1 MDAESRPI
9 MARYWKDQS
18 FVFVRICAS
27 LQVFSNQNALGLMND
42 RDK

>member
-18 FVFVRICAS
+18 FVFVRICAR
-27 LQVFSNQNALGLMND
+27 QVFSNRNALGLMND